1 MLFLADAGHA
11 NCKKIKGTR
20 RQSSY
25 MPPRNYTVLGHRQF
39 RSRKAAAL
47 NKATALWMRANA
59 ATARRLFSFAVV
71 RQLDNRLFLFL
82 RIIIKSK
89 CHRNVRA
96 ALIFDRKTSWNVTM
110 LGYFINFFEKRRK
123 KQGSTR
129 RPADSI
135 QLLFCS
141 QPFHQSI
148 FLNGSANSIA
158 NTNLQSNKQNGE

>member
-82 RIIIKSK
+82 KIIIKSK
-89 CHRNVRA
+89 CHINIRA
-96 ALIFDRKTSWNVTM
+96 APIFDRITGWIVTK
-110 LGYFINFFEKRRK
+110 LGHFK
-123 KQGSTR
+123 KNT
-129 RPADSI
+129 ADSREWPSTVLLEYFKRFI
-135 QLLFCS
+135 QFPAIS
-141 QPFHQSI
+141 PQ
-148 FLNGSANSIA
+148 
-158 NTNLQSNKQNGE
+158 